1 MTSIAKQNT
10 IEALNIY
17 HKAQTNKWEVR
28 VTDGNVRI
36 ATWTDRLG
44 SFINNFLHPNRMRTD
59 WNKK

>member
-28 VTDGNVRI
+28 VSESGNVRI
-36 ATWTDRLG
+36 A
-44 SFINNFLHPNRMRTD
+44 S
-59 WNKK
+59 